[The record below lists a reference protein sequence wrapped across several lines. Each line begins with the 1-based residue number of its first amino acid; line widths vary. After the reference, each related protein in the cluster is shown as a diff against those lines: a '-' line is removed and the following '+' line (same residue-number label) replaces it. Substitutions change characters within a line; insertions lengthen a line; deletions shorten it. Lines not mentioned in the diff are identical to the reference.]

1 MDVINEQVGEH
12 IEEHQEVSMNE
23 ELEDL
28 VKSSTKEEK
37 ETEVEPAVLTLE
49 NFGEVLRMA
58 QNLKNHKI
66 MILWWNVA
74 WKVHV
79 W

>member
-1 MDVINEQVGEH
+1 VINEQVGEH

-66 MILWWNVA
+66 MIL
-74 WKVHV
+74 
-79 W
+79 

>member
-1 MDVINEQVGEH
+1 VKVDVINEQVGEH

-37 ETEVEPAVLTLE
+37 ETEVEPAVWTLE

-66 MILWWNVA
+66 MIL
-74 WKVHV
+74 
-79 W
+79 